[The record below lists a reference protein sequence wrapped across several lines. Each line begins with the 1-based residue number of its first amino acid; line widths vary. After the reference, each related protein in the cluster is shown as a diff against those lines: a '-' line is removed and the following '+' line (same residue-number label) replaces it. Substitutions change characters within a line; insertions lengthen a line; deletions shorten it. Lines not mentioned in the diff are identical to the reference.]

1 MSQTFHCP
9 NCGAPLDLPDNAGTT
24 VRCGFCTSSV
34 IVPADLR
41 RQALREP
48 TMSAN
53 QAMTDLP
60 DLAEAMREAVRLVKN
75 GQKVAAVKLL
85 QDRFHFTLQQASTA
99 VDQIERGQVVQVGF
113 ESPLEMPVK
122 VDMSGLG
129 QAAKTA
135 AKVTGGIG
143 CLVSLLVVGF
153 LVVLGGILYFS
164 LSAGS
169 SSTAG
174 LQPQELFETAAPQ
187 LSLSTPTPAGPQA
200 SLSFGEEGIG
210 PGLLDDPRSVGVDG
224 EGNIVVANYS
234 DGRVQRFDA
243 NGNFLNL
250 WDMGDKTPLGALA
263 AARDGEVFVAYGSD
277 IHRFEGAS
285 GKALGLL
292 PNPGN
297 RFYDDVQVTADGGL
311 VVLADSETILRM
323 DREGQVLW
331 TVEDAVSS
339 ISGDSELAARLAVD
353 GLGNIYVLGRFNN
366 AVFKFSPEGKFINR
380 FGGEGEEPGQFR
392 APYALAVDGRGQVY
406 VTDIKGIQVFDG
418 DGRYMRT
425 LDVEG
430 VAMGLSF
437 APNGALVVVTNT
449 PRVLRYDQP

>member
-99 VDQIERGQVVQVGF
+99 VEQIERGQVVQVGF
-113 ESPLEMPVK
+113 ESPIEMPVK

-129 QAAKTA
+129 QAVKTA
-135 AKVTGGIG
+135 AKVTGGIS

-187 LSLSTPTPAGPQA
+187 LSLATPTPAGPQA
-200 SLSFGEEGIG
+200 SLSFGEEGIA

-323 DREGQVLW
+323 DRDGQVLW

-380 FGGEGEEPGQFR
+380 FGAEGEEPGQFR
-392 APYALAVDGRGQVY
+392 APYALAVDGQGQVY
-406 VTDIKGIQVFDG
+406 VTDIKGIQIFDR
-418 DGRYMRT
+418 DGRYLRM

-437 APNGALVVVTNT
+437 DPKGALVVVTNT

>member
-99 VDQIERGQVVQVGF
+99 VEQIERGQVVQVGF
-113 ESPLEMPVK
+113 ESPMEMPVK

-135 AKVTGGIG
+135 AKVTGGIS

-200 SLSFGEEGIG
+200 SLSFGEEGIA

-234 DGRVQRFDA
+234 DGRVQRFDSD
-243 NGNFLNL
+243 GNFLNL

-277 IHRFEGAS
+277 IHRFEGAT

-311 VVLADSETILRM
+311 VVLADSETLLRM

-392 APYALAVDGRGQVY
+392 APYALAVDGQGQVY
-406 VTDIKGIQVFDG
+406 VTDIKGIQIFDG
-418 DGRYMRT
+418 NGRYLRM

-437 APNGALVVVTNT
+437 TPDGALVVVTNT

>member
-1 MSQTFHCP
+1 M
-9 NCGAPLDLPDNAGTT
+9 
-24 VRCGFCTSSV
+24 
-34 IVPADLR
+34 
-41 RQALREP
+41 
-48 TMSAN
+48 
-53 QAMTDLP
+53 
-60 DLAEAMREAVRLVKN
+60 
-75 GQKVAAVKLL
+75 
-85 QDRFHFTLQQASTA
+85 
-99 VDQIERGQVVQVGF
+99 
-113 ESPLEMPVK
+113 
-122 VDMSGLG
+122 
-129 QAAKTA
+129 
-135 AKVTGGIG
+135 
-143 CLVSLLVVGF
+143 
-153 LVVLGGILYFS
+153 
-164 LSAGS
+164 
-169 SSTAG
+169 
-174 LQPQELFETAAPQ
+174 
-187 LSLSTPTPAGPQA
+187 
-200 SLSFGEEGIG
+200 
-210 PGLLDDPRSVGVDG
+210 
-224 EGNIVVANYS
+224 VANYS

-277 IHRFEGAS
+277 IHRFEGAT

-297 RFYDDVQVTADGGL
+297 RFYDDVQVTVDGGL
-311 VVLADSETILRM
+311 VVLADSETLLRM
-323 DREGQVLW
+323 DRDGQVLW

-392 APYALAVDGRGQVY
+392 APYALAVDGQGQVY
-406 VTDIKGIQVFDG
+406 VTDIKGIQIFDS
-418 DGRYMRT
+418 DGRYLRT

-437 APNGALVVVTNT
+437 DPKGALVVVTNT